1 MDHSGIIPR
10 SIRCLFDTISVMQE
24 RAQRRY
30 TVYCSYLQIYN
41 EKIFDLLNPIHF
53 VQQGSSN
60 TAGLKLRYKDG
71 IFIVDNLYQIEC
83 KSPNEIFHLF
93 HSGLKNR
100 IIASH
105 KLNHASSRSHSIL
118 SITIESFDLIN
129 SVSIPIF

>member
-1 MDHSGIIPR
+1 
-10 SIRCLFDTISVMQE
+10 MQE